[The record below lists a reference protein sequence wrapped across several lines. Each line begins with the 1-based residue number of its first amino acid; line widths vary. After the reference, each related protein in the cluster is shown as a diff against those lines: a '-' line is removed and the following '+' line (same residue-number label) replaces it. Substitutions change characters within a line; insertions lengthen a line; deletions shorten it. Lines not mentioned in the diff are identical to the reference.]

1 MADISALT
9 QSGMKSFIRKQ
20 AFRHGFSRCNFTAP
34 KLPAEHVQA
43 LETWVADGMQAEM
56 AWMSEPERLA
66 RRKSP
71 EQLLAGVRTVITV
84 AMRYTPPQKS
94 GLDDRDCGVIS
105 AYAHGDDYHEIMK
118 KRLKALARDLDE
130 KLGRHDQRVFVDTAP
145 VLEHALAES
154 AGLAGRGNTH

>member
-1 MADISALT
+1 
-9 QSGMKSFIRKQ
+9 
-20 AFRHGFSRCNFTAP
+20 
-34 KLPAEHVQA
+34 
-43 LETWVADGMQAEM
+43 
-56 AWMSEPERLA
+56 MSEPERLA